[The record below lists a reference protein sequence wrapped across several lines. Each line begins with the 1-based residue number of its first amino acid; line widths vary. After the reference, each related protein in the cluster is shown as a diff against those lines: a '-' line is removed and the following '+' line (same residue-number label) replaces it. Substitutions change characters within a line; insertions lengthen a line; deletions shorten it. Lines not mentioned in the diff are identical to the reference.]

1 MAAAVLACGGRPDAR
16 QKESSVVSFDDLVA
30 EAVAAPFS
38 GWDFGWLDARSRT
51 EELPWRYADEVAA
64 RSGVAVS
71 MLDQGTGGGEL
82 LATIVP
88 RPARTVATESWPP
101 NVPVAAGR
109 LRPLGIPVVQCDGA
123 PDNMTELAASPDKGR
138 PGRLPFGDGTF
149 DLVINR
155 HESFRADEVF
165 RVLAP
170 GGTFLTQQVDYHSDD
185 DLFRLLGLDPPSTP
199 ESWLPLAVSQLS
211 TAGLS
216 ITHTATAQTKVFFDD
231 IGAVVYYLK
240 IVAWS
245 IPEYRLEAFIPQ
257 LRTAWEARDAWP
269 WPSAERR
276 FLVVATKPA
285 LDGLAL
291 L

>member
-1 MAAAVLACGGRPDAR
+1 VAT
-16 QKESSVVSFDDLVA
+16 FDELVA

-64 RSGVAVS
+64 RSGAAIS

-82 LATIVP
+82 LATIEP

-101 NVPVAAGR
+101 SVPVAAGR
-109 LRPLGIPVVQCDGA
+109 LRPLGIPVVHCDGA
-123 PDNMTELAASPDKGR
+123 PDNMSELAASPDQGR
-138 PGRLPFGDGTF
+138 PGRLPFRDGAF

-155 HESFRADEVF
+155 HESFRGDEVF
-165 RVLAP
+165 RTLSP
-170 GGTFLTQQVDYHSDD
+170 GGTFVTQQVDYHNDD

-199 ESWLPLAVSQLS
+199 DSWLPLAVSQLS
-211 TAGLS
+211 AVGLS
-216 ITHTATAQTKVFFDD
+216 IARTAAGQADKFFDD

-240 IVAWS
+240 VVAWA
-245 IPEYRLEAFIPQ
+245 IPEYRLEAFLPR
-257 LRTAWEARDAWP
+257 LRAAWEAHGAWP
-269 WPSAERR
+269 WSSAQRR

-285 LDGLAL
+285 LAG
-291 L
+291 

>member
-1 MAAAVLACGGRPDAR
+1 MAT
-16 QKESSVVSFDDLVA
+16 FDKLVA

-51 EELPWRYADEVAA
+51 EELPWRYAGEIAA
-64 RSGVAVS
+64 RSWAAVS

-82 LATIVP
+82 LATIEP

-123 PDNMTELAASPDKGR
+123 PDNMTELAASPDEGR
-138 PGRLPFGDGTF
+138 PGRLPFRDGSF

-155 HESFRADEVF
+155 HEAFRADEVF
-165 RVLAP
+165 RVLSP
-170 GGTFLTQQVDYHSDD
+170 GGAFVTQQVDYHSDD
-185 DLFRLLGLDPPSTP
+185 DLFRLLGLDLPSVP
-199 ESWLPLAVSQLS
+199 DSWLPLAVSQLS
-211 TAGLS
+211 AAGLS
-216 ITHTATAQTKVFFDD
+216 IAHTATAQANMFFDD

-240 IVAWS
+240 IVSWA
-245 IPEYRLEAFIPQ
+245 IPGYRLEAFLPR
-257 LRTAWEARDAWP
+257 LRAAWEARDAWP
-269 WPSAERR
+269 RPSAQRR

-285 LDGLAL
+285 LVGLDL
-291 L
+291 V

>member
-1 MAAAVLACGGRPDAR
+1 
-16 QKESSVVSFDDLVA
+16 VVTFDELVA

-64 RSGVAVS
+64 RSGAAVS

-82 LATIVP
+82 LATIEP

-109 LRPLGIPVVQCDGA
+109 LRPLGIPVVHCDGA
-123 PDNMTELAASPDKGR
+123 PDNMSELAASPDEGR
-138 PGRLPFGDGTF
+138 PGRLPFHDGSF

-165 RVLAP
+165 RVLSP
-170 GGTFLTQQVDYHSDD
+170 GGAFVSQQVDYHSDD
-185 DLFRLLGLDPPSTP
+185 ELFRLLGLNPPDAPDSR
-199 ESWLPLAVSQLS
+199 LPIAVSQLA

-216 ITHTATAQTKVFFDD
+216 IEHTATAQANKFFND

-240 IVAWS
+240 IVSWA
-245 IPEYRLEAFIPQ
+245 IPGYSLEAFLPR
-257 LRTAWEARDAWP
+257 LRAAWESRDAWP
-269 WPSAERR
+269 WPSAQRR

-285 LDGLAL
+285 LGGLAL